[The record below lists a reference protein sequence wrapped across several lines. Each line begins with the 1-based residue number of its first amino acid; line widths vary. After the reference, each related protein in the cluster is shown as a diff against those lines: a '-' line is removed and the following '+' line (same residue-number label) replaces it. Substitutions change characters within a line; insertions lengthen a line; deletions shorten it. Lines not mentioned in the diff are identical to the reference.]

1 MVKRNIIERNCFR
14 MAGGVMQEIPVG
26 TVIEAEE
33 TTFGKKA
40 ITVEEPKEPRQ
51 MEVATPPEK
60 PKRSRGRRKAVDH
73 DAENN

>member
-1 MVKRNIIERNCFR
+1 MVKRKIIERNCYR

-51 MEVATPPEK
+51 METATPPEK
-60 PKRSRGRRKAVDH
+60 PKRGRRKAVSD
-73 DAENN
+73 DAKDK